1 MANSVILLNKAPSPL
16 LTLRKIKASS
26 DFILKVTTLIATE
39 NLMGFLFSATVD
51 TSRQQGVVHWECELT
66 GSVQQVT
73 PHPFLD
79 IGSGS

>member
-1 MANSVILLNKAPSPL
+1 MTL

-39 NLMGFLFSATVD
+39 ILMGVLFSATVD
-51 TSRQQGVVHWECELT
+51 TSRQQGVVHWEC
-66 GSVQQVT
+66 GSVQQVN

-79 IGSGS
+79 IGSGI